1 MKFKLLLLLLLAG
14 LCKSQAGTI
23 TLGQTSLPS
32 FGSVYPYH
40 SSTPLYYHLS
50 ATGLSAPLVITAP
63 DGFEVSLN
71 FAFGYTPT
79 FTITPLS
86 GNVATR
92 MVYVRYSPSATGNNS
107 GNVTNSSAGST
118 AQNVSVSGS
127 CVAWA
132 IPANYYNTVTNQR
145 GAALKTVLYNKI
157 AGHTSVSYTPGVWN
171 AYYTTDIHPNG
182 KVWDIYST
190 TLDTIPPYQF
200 TLGTDQ
206 DNGSG
211 GSVEGQKYNREHS
224 FPQSWFNNASPMVS
238 DLFHIYATDKKV
250 NNVRSNYPYGRV
262 SAPSYTSLIGGKLGP
277 NITAGFTGTVFEPV
291 DEYKGDLARTY
302 FYLATRYENL
312 IGTWLGTNY
321 GNSSDILAGNSYP
334 AFLQWQLNLLLE
346 WNNLDPVSDKEI
358 KRNNA
363 VYAIQNNRNPFIDS
377 PQLAIKIWGGA
388 IPSQPSIAASGITVT
403 NLTNNSVKLSWAT
416 GNGQRRMVL
425 VRAGSAVN
433 AFPVDTFQYAAGTA
447 LNTAPQLGSGNYV
460 VYNGTGSSVTIT
472 NMLAGTNYYYAIVE
486 YNGWYN
492 TTNYNTTPGMIA
504 TFNAVTMPVNLMYFN
519 ATKEGE
525 QVRLSWATAS
535 ERNNKNFEVQRSADG
550 ITYTTIGT
558 VNGYGN
564 SSVTRYYALLDAP
577 EAHPVWYYRLKQN
590 DLNGT
595 YTYSNVA
602 EVSSEENEASL
613 ISVLPNPFSDQIRI
627 SVAGNTVG
635 TLTYRI
641 TNASGLLLTTGYE
654 NTNNNQGSF
663 VLVNNTGSWPL
674 GIYIMQVQY
683 LNRNYCFKLIKK

>member
-40 SSTPLYYHLS
+40 SSTPLYYQLS

-127 CVAWA
+127 CVAWS

-277 NITAGFTGTVFEPV
+277 NTTAGFTGTVFEPV

-564 SSVTRYYALLDAP
+564 SFVTRYYALLDAP

-654 NTNNNQGSF
+654 NTNNNQGSL